1 MWLFDIFIEPLK
13 MVFEMIFSLFYKIIP
28 NPAVDIVFLSLAVNF
43 LALPLYLRADKIQ
56 KETRDRE
63 DKLRPMTDH
72 IKKSFKGDE
81 KVMMLQTYYDQQHY
95 HPLSSLKSIISLLL
109 QIPFF
114 IAAYQF
120 LSHLAVLDG
129 NSLGP
134 IKNLIEPDGL
144 ITIGGI
150 AINVLPI
157 LMTVI
162 NIISSEIYTRG
173 QPFKSKIVLYVTALI
188 FLVLLYDSP
197 SGLVFYWTLNNL
209 FSLVKNL
216 VPHRANENK
225 EKEDVKPAKQY
236 TFFFAAGYITLF
248 LGVLIPS
255 QVINASPTEFINRMS
270 FDNPSGYV
278 FSAAL
283 ISIGLYFFWPS
294 VYYLLMN
301 GKWRKIFGIAASVM
315 AFVVTVNYLFFGPVG
330 RRLTTNISI
339 DGTYSV
345 SVLEMVINIVVI
357 AAVAAAV
364 IFLSIKTKNITKMIF
379 LSGMIAVLA
388 MGIINVVKINN
399 SVNEYIA
406 TGISELKT
414 NDVEDREK
422 VISLS
427 STEKNVVII
436 MMDRAIGGMV
446 PYIFNELPSLKEQFD
461 GFTYY
466 ANTISYADHTTM
478 GAPPLYGGYEY
489 TPDELKI
496 YKGDERFNKHNESL
510 LVLPVLFSNNGYH
523 STIIDPPDISHNP
536 IPDMTVYDKYE
547 GVDGYLVA
555 GTLDS
560 NYGASYEALKNVR
573 GRNIVR
579 YSLLRAAPP
588 MLHGFLY
595 DNGNYNY
602 LEEKS
607 SDDGASSISTY
618 QLPYSMSRTTGLNM
632 EFMTAYSALTA
643 LPGLT
648 DNGADKGNLI
658 VISNNTAHEPAVLQE
673 PLYVPSEDIN
683 NESYDSANSGRFTVD
698 GRTMRVDDYDTMSH
712 YHVNAATYITLG
724 QWFDQLR
731 KLGVWDNTKIIIVSD
746 HGRAL
751 KQFTELDNEAL
762 GMDIEAYNPV
772 LLVKDFG
779 STGFNISNDLMTNA
793 DVPSIACKDVID
805 DPVNPFTGNKIDTA
819 LKDNFPVKIV
829 NYNEQRETS
838 EGNVFIAKWY
848 QVHDNIWDKN
858 CWEYVGE
865 Q

>member
-1 MWLFDIFIEPLK
+1 MWLFDVFIEPLK
-13 MVFEMIFSLFYKIIP
+13 MVFEMIFSLFYKLIP
-28 NPAVDIVFLSLAVNF
+28 NPAVDIIFLSLAVNF

-95 HPLSSLKSIISLLL
+95 HPLSSMKSIISLLL

-120 LSHLAVLDG
+120 LSHLAALDG
-129 NSLGP
+129 SSLGP

-144 ITIGGI
+144 IQVGGI
-150 AINVLPI
+150 AINLLPI

-162 NIISSEIYTRG
+162 NIISSEIYTKG

-197 SGLVFYWTLNNL
+197 AGLVFYWTLNNL
-209 FSLVKNL
+209 FSLIKNL
-216 VPHRANENK
+216 VPHRAKEDKQQKPDTSK
-225 EKEDVKPAKQY
+225 EKSS

-248 LGVLIPS
+248 LGFLIPS

-270 FDNPSGYV
+270 FDNPAGYV
-278 FSAAL
+278 LSAAL
-283 ISIGLYFFWPS
+283 VSTGLYFFWPS

-301 GKWRKIFGIAASVM
+301 GKWRRIFAASISAM
-315 AFVVTVNYLFFGPVG
+315 AFVVTANYLFFGPVG
-330 RRLTTNISI
+330 RRLTTNIAI
-339 DGTYSV
+339 DGSYSV
-345 SVLEMVINIVVI
+345 SVAEIVINIVVI

-364 IFLSIKTKNITKMIF
+364 VFLSIKTKNVTKMIF
-379 LSGMIAVLA
+379 ISGMIAVLA
-388 MGIINVVKINN
+388 MGIINVVNINR
-399 SVNEYIA
+399 SVNEYVA
-406 TGISELKT
+406 SGVSELKT
-414 NDVEDREK
+414 NDGEDREK

-427 STEKNVVII
+427 ATEKNVVII

-446 PYIFNELPSLKEQFD
+446 PYIFNELPYLKEQYD

-466 ANTISYADHTTM
+466 ANTVSYADHTTM

-489 TPDELKI
+489 TPDQLKI
-496 YKGDERFNKHNESL
+496 YTGDDRLNKHNESL

-547 GVDGYLVA
+547 NVDGHIVA
-555 GTLDS
+555 GTLDG
-560 NYGASYEALKNVR
+560 NYGAAYESLKNVR
-573 GRNIVR
+573 NRNIVR
-579 YSLLRAAPP
+579 YALLRSSPSV
-588 MLHGFLY
+588 LHSFIY

-602 LEEKS
+602 LEEIATDENS
-607 SDDGASSISTY
+607 VSTY
-618 QLPYSMSRTTGLNM
+618 QLPYSMSETTGLNM
-632 EFMTAYSALTA
+632 EFMTAYSVLTA
-643 LPGLT
+643 LPSLT
-648 DNGADKGNLI
+648 DTSADKGNLI
-658 VISNNTAHEPAVLQE
+658 VLTNNTSHEPAVLQE
-673 PLYVPSEDIN
+673 PLYVPSESIN
-683 NESYDSANSGRFTVD
+683 NTSYDSANAGRFSLD

-712 YHVNAATYITLG
+712 YHVNAATYVALG
-724 QWFDQLR
+724 QWFDQLK

-746 HGRAL
+746 HGRTL
-751 KQFTELDNEAL
+751 KQFAELDNEAI

-779 STGFNISNDLMTNA
+779 STGFNTSNDLMTNA
-793 DVPSIACKDVID
+793 DVPSIACKGVID
-805 DPVNPFTGNKIDTA
+805 DPVNPFTGNKIDTS

-858 CWEYVGE
+858 CWEYIGE